1 MSFRYMRLL
10 LFFDLPRYT
19 SKEMSAAAR
28 FVRDLTKEGFCML
41 QESVYT
47 KLILNAT
54 AIDGTL
60 RRLQTIK
67 PKEGSIFLLTV
78 TEKQFSNM
86 EIVLGEIKTKNVSGT
101 DRTVIV

>member
-1 MSFRYMRLL
+1 MRLV

-19 SKEMSAAAR
+19 SKEVSAAAK
-28 FVRDLTKEGFCML
+28 FVRDLIKEGFCML

-47 KLILNAT
+47 KLLLNAT

-60 RRLQTIK
+60 HRLEVIK
-67 PKEGSIFLLTV
+67 PKAGSIMLLIV
-78 TEKQFSNM
+78 TEKQFADM
-86 EIVLGEIKTKNVSGT
+86 AILLGEVKTQNVSST